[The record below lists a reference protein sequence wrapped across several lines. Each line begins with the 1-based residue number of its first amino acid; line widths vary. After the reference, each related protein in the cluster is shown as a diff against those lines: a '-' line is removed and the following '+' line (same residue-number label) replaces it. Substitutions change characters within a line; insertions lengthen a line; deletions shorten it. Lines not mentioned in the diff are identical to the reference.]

1 MATTTSVVSGLV
13 VIELYKMIEAGGK
26 RSNPPLDRFKSG
38 FLNMAQPFYAF
49 SEPIAASK
57 KKVFIF

>member
-1 MATTTSVVSGLV
+1 
-13 VIELYKMIEAGGK
+13 MIEAGGK